1 MLLTVVVVHSLVSP
15 VIGNDVVA
23 NDLSR
28 QRIETRCLAVSELGQ
43 VGLSIPRIDGTF
55 VCEGTVL
62 SWTQA

>member
-15 VIGNDVVA
+15 VIGNYVVA

-28 QRIETRCLAVSELGQ
+28 QGIEARCLAVSELGQ

-55 VCEGTVL
+55 VRDNKI
-62 SWTQA
+62 